1 MRGLLPGE
9 LVTSDYR
16 ADVVIAGGGLAGLA
30 TAHELLDN
38 GLRVLVLDRDCE
50 DALGGLAKRSFG
62 GVMFVDTPHQRK
74 LGIRDTPDI
83 AWADWRS
90 FADFGACD
98 EWPQRWA
105 QTYVERSTEMI
116 YDWLTGFGVS
126 FLPVVNWAE
135 RGLFRPGNSVPRW
148 HIAWGTGFAII
159 EAVVAALEHHTHR
172 DRLQIRCHHRVDRL
186 VVEAGRVV
194 GCAGSREDDG
204 TGFEARADH
213 VVLAS
218 GGICG
223 GDLSKVRANWYA
235 PWGSP
240 PSTLLNG
247 SHRFADGLLHDEAAR
262 HGAALTHLDKQW
274 HYAAGVHAKTTERPG
289 DGVSL
294 VPPRSA
300 LWLDARGRRFGPVPL
315 MGYSDTRWLVERIC
329 RTPEQYSWQVLNW
342 KIAIKELAVS
352 GCDYMTAFRN
362 KSKAQLVKE
371 LIFGNTALVNRL
383 IDDSED
389 FLVADTLPELMEKM
403 EGLSLPGVTIDR
415 EGMAAD
421 IRAYDAQIDRGER
434 YFNDDQLRRIA
445 GFRQYKGD
453 RLRTCAFQ
461 KIDDLKARPLIAIR
475 EFILSRKSLGG
486 VQTDLSSRVLD
497 TSGEPV
503 LGLYAV
509 GETAGFGGG
518 GIHGKGSLEGTFLGS
533 CVLTG
538 RLAGRAIGGASV

>member
-1 MRGLLPGE
+1 MTHE
-9 LVTSDYR
+9 YR

-30 TAHELLDN
+30 TAHELLDQ
-38 GLRVLVLDRDCE
+38 GLHVLILDRDSE
-50 DALGGLAKRSFG
+50 DRLGGLAKRSFG

-74 LGIRDTPDI
+74 LGLRDTPEL
-83 AWADWRS
+83 AWSDWLS
-90 FADFGACD
+90 FADFSDTD

-105 QTYVERSTEMI
+105 RTYVERSTELVF
-116 YDWLTGFGVS
+116 DWLTARGVS
-126 FLPVVNWAE
+126 FLPLVNWTE

-148 HIAWGTGFAII
+148 HIAWGTGFGII
-159 EAVVAALEHHTHR
+159 EAVVAALDNHPHR
-172 DRLQIRCHHRVDRL
+172 DKLEIFHGHRVERL
-186 VVEAGRVV
+186 LTEAGRVV
-194 GCAGSREDDG
+194 GCAGVFEGGNGD
-204 TGFEARADH
+204 FEARADS

-223 GDLSKVRANWYA
+223 GDLSKVKANWYR

-240 PSTLLNG
+240 PETLLNG
-247 SHRFADGLLHDEAAR
+247 SHRYADGLLHDEAAN

-274 HYAAGVHAKTTERPG
+274 HYAAGVHSTSTDSPN
-289 DGVSL
+289 DGISL

-300 LWLDARGRRFGPVPL
+300 LWLDARGRRFGPIPL
-315 MGYSDTRWLVERIC
+315 IGYSDTRWVVEQIC

-352 GCDYMTAFRN
+352 GCDYMTAFRHKRKLEIVKQVLFGN
-362 KSKAQLVKE
+362 KE
-371 LIFGNTALVNRL
+371 LANRL
-383 IDDSED
+383 IAESED
-389 FLVADTLPELMEKM
+389 FVVADSLNGLMDNM
-403 EGLSLPGVTIDR
+403 DALSLDGVAIDR
-415 EGMAAD
+415 DRMEAD
-421 IRAYDAQIDRGER
+421 ITAYDAQIDRGSR

-445 GFRQYKGD
+445 NSRLYKAD

-461 KIDDLKARPLIAIR
+461 KIDDPKARPLIAIR

-486 VQTDLSSRVLD
+486 IQTDLSSRVLD
-497 TSGEPV
+497 NSGKAIP
-503 LGLYAV
+503 GLYAV

-538 RLAGRAIGGASV
+538 RLAGRDIGGKS

>member
-1 MRGLLPGE
+1 MTL
-9 LVTSDYR
+9 TYR
-16 ADVVIAGGGLAGLA
+16 ADVVIAGGGLAGLT
-30 TAHELLDN
+30 TALESLDH
-38 GLRVLVLDRDCE
+38 GLSVLILDRDSNE
-50 DALGGLAKRSFG
+50 LLGGLAKRSFG

-74 LGIRDTPDI
+74 LGIQDTPDQ
-83 AWADWRS
+83 AWSDWQS
-90 FADFGACD
+90 FADFSD
-98 EWPQRWA
+98 DDDWPQRWA
-105 QTYVERSTEMI
+105 RTYVERSRDLI
-116 YDWLTGFGVS
+116 FDWLTARGVE

-159 EAVVAALEHHTHR
+159 EAVVAALEGHPHR
-172 DRLQIRCHHRVDRL
+172 DRLEIRHGHRVEHL
-186 VVEAGRVV
+186 LVEAGRVV
-194 GCAGSREDDG
+194 GCTGCFEDRKDA
-204 TGFEARADH
+204 FEARGDH

-223 GDLSKVRANWYA
+223 GDLSKVKANWYK
-235 PWGSP
+235 PWGTP
-240 PSTLLNG
+240 PATLLNG

-274 HYAAGVHAKTTERPG
+274 HYAAGVHGKDTDSPL
-289 DGVSL
+289 DGISL

-315 MGYSDTRWLVERIC
+315 MGYSDTRWLVEQIC

-342 KIAIKELAVS
+342 KIAIKEIAVS
-352 GCDYMTAFRN
+352 GCDYMTAFRH
-362 KSKAQLVKE
+362 KRKLQLVKE
-371 LIFGNTALVNRL
+371 VLFGNTALVDRL
-383 IDDSED
+383 IEDSED
-389 FLVADTLPELMEKM
+389 FLVADSLPELMGKM
-403 EGLSLPGVTIDR
+403 DDLSLPGVTIDR
-415 EGMAAD
+415 AGMESD
-421 IRAYDAQIDRGER
+421 IRVYDAQIDRGER

-445 GFRQYKGD
+445 AFRQYKGD

-461 KIDDLKARPLIAIR
+461 KIDDPRARPLIAIR

-486 VQTDLSSRVLD
+486 IQTDLESRVLD
-497 TSGEPV
+497 LSGNPIP
-503 LGLYAV
+503 GLYSV

-538 RLAGRAIGGASV
+538 RLAGRSVAGVTV

>member
-1 MRGLLPGE
+1 MT
-9 LVTSDYR
+9 VTYR

-30 TAHELLDN
+30 TALESLDH
-38 GLRVLVLDRDCE
+38 GLRVLVLDRDAE
-50 DALGGLAKRSFG
+50 DVLGGLAKRSFG

-74 LGIRDTPDI
+74 LGIRDSPEQ
-83 AWADWRS
+83 AWSDWQS
-90 FADFGACD
+90 FADFGED
-98 EWPQRWA
+98 DDWPRRWA
-105 QTYVERSTEMI
+105 RKYVERSRDLI
-116 YDWLTGFGVS
+116 FDWLTGHGVD

-159 EAVVAALEHHTHR
+159 ERVVAALEKHPHR
-172 DRLQIRCHHRVDRL
+172 DRLEIRCRHRVERL
-186 VVEAGRVV
+186 VIESGRVV
-194 GCAGSREDDG
+194 GCAGTFENEGSD
-204 TGFEARADH
+204 FEARADH

-223 GDLSKVRANWYA
+223 GDLSKVKANWYK
-235 PWGSP
+235 PWGDP
-240 PSTLLNG
+240 PPTLLKG
-247 SHRFADGLLHDEAAR
+247 SHRYADGLLHDEAAR

-274 HYAAGVHAKTTERPG
+274 HYAAGVHGNDPDSPLEG
-289 DGVSL
+289 ISL

-315 MGYSDTRWLVERIC
+315 MGYSDTRWLVEQIC

-352 GCDYMTAFRN
+352 GCDYMTAFRH
-362 KSKAQLVKE
+362 KRKLQLVKE
-371 LIFGNTALVNRL
+371 VVFGNKALVHRL
-383 IDDSED
+383 LNDSED
-389 FLVADTLPELMEKM
+389 FLVADSLPELMEKM
-403 EGLSLPGVTIDR
+403 DDLSLPGVSIDR
-415 EGMAAD
+415 EGMESD
-421 IRAYDAQIDRGER
+421 IRAYDSRIDRGKP

-445 GFRQYKGD
+445 AFRQYKGD
-453 RLRTCAFQ
+453 RIRTCAFQ
-461 KIDDLKARPLIAIR
+461 RIDDPGARPLIAVR

-486 VQTDLSSRVLD
+486 IQTDLESRVLD
-497 TSGEPV
+497 GAGTPIP
-503 LGLYAV
+503 GLYAV

-538 RLAGRAIGGASV
+538 RLAGRFFAGATD

>member
-1 MRGLLPGE
+1 MT
-9 LVTSDYR
+9 VQYR

-30 TAHELLDN
+30 TAHELLDL
-38 GLRVLVLDRDCE
+38 GLRVLILDRDSE
-50 DALGGLAKRSFG
+50 DRLGGLAKRSFG
-62 GVMFVDTPHQRK
+62 GIMFVDTPQQRK
-74 LGIRDTPDI
+74 LGINDDPEL
-83 AWADWRS
+83 AWSDWQS
-90 FADFGACD
+90 FADFGD
-98 EWPQRWA
+98 NDDLPRLWA
-105 QTYVERSTEMI
+105 HTYVERSTELI
-116 YDWLTGFGVS
+116 FDWLTGHGIE

-159 EAVVAALEHHTHR
+159 ESIVAALENHPQR
-172 DRLQIRCHHRVDRL
+172 DKLEIHYGHRVESLL
-186 VVEAGRVV
+186 VDAGRVS
-194 GCAGSREDDG
+194 GCAGILEDDG
-204 TGFEARADH
+204 SDFEARSEH

-223 GDLSKVRANWYA
+223 GDLSKVRANWFE
-235 PWGSP
+235 PWGKA

-262 HGAALTHLDKQW
+262 HGATLTHLDKQW
-274 HYAAGVHAKTTERPG
+274 HYAAGVHSRTADTPR
-289 DGVSL
+289 DGISL

-315 MGYSDTRWLVERIC
+315 MGYSDTRWVVEQIC

-352 GCDYMTAFRN
+352 GCDHMTAFRH
-362 KSKAQLVKE
+362 KRKLELVKQV
-371 LIFGNTALVNRL
+371 IFGNKELANRL
-383 IDDSED
+383 IDESED
-389 FLVADTLPELMEKM
+389 FVVADNLNELM
-403 EGLSLPGVTIDR
+403 R
-415 EGMAAD
+415 GMAAD
-421 IRAYDAQIDRGER
+421 ISAYDAQIARGPR
-434 YFNDDQLRRIA
+434 YFNDEQLRRIA
-445 GFRQYKGD
+445 NFRQYKGD

-461 KIDDLKARPLIAIR
+461 AIDDPKARPLIAIR

-486 VQTDLSSRVLD
+486 LQTDLQSRVLD
-497 TSGEPV
+497 TSGEPIS
-503 LGLYAV
+503 GLYAV

-538 RLAGRAIGGASV
+538 RLCGRAIGGE